1 MSEQRLSRVAKI
13 LARRP
18 EPQRSSVRKST
29 NSTFGSIKVK
39 PPPIARGQRIGVM
52 GGTFNPPHAA
62 HLLISRTALKR
73 LGLDQIWWVVTP
85 GNPLKTHDD
94 LPDLAGRMA
103 LCRRLAA
110 DRRVRITGF
119 EEALRTPYTAVTLAF
134 LKFRFPGVRFIWVMG
149 ADNLASFHRWQHWR
163 AIAASMPI
171 AVVDRPGWRLK
182 GLASPAAH
190 ALRRAHVPEARAGRL
205 AFRKP
210 PAWTLLTGP
219 LSHLSSTQLRAAR
232 GR

>member
-1 MSEQRLSRVAKI
+1 
-13 LARRP
+13 
-18 EPQRSSVRKST
+18 
-29 NSTFGSIKVK
+29 
-39 PPPIARGQRIGVM
+39 
-52 GGTFNPPHAA
+52 
-62 HLLISRTALKR
+62 
-73 LGLDQIWWVVTP
+73 
-85 GNPLKTHDD
+85 

-103 LCRRLAA
+103 LCRRLAG
-110 DRRVRITGF
+110 DQRVRITGF

-134 LKFRFPGVRFIWVMG
+134 LKRRFPGVRLIWIMG
-149 ADNLASFHRWQHWR
+149 ADNLATFHRWQHWR

-190 ALRRAHVPEARAGRL
+190 ALRPAYVPEARAARL
-205 AFRKP
+205 AFHKP